1 MLNPSNAFESEFL
14 EIEKFK
20 SIKDYFKNLSDVDK
34 DKYAKNFL
42 WAFEYENNDYSKIK
56 DYLDN
61 SKEFKNNF
69 YDMIFFCKD
78 DYHYKIFILKYS
90 DDINL
95 LINEISVLN
104 NMENQNNKYLFYLHL
119 VSNENISQET
129 INKYFI
135 DKDFKNFAE
144 LSDDNKTSII
154 LKLFRNKNIEE
165 LPDNEL
171 IRNYDFEKENINVD
185 LFYSSDETN
194 LERINLFQSYF
205 RNKITNSLLD
215 TTIKSNNGIYEYS
228 IYKMFI
234 KEDVREYIYANF
246 PNFNKDL
253 IIRDSKF
260 YSNKADVEVFNNI
273 FDYIFKQ
280 NDYIFSS
287 EKYNNESYHIL
298 LEHIVQLNPIINTE
312 LIQKLKIK
320 DYYKILFDYASN
332 EEQECSMLNS
342 ILNTK
347 YDISKHVINEVINA
361 INFFI
366 IDDTYESKYKN
377 LLYEK
382 IFDGKEKLLNLQNEY
397 IELNNKKGVE
407 IINNILNSFN
417 IEKKEKN
424 ISSYKVNKK
433 RY

>member
-320 DYYKILFDYASN
+320 DYYKILFDYVSN

-342 ILNTK
+342 ILNKK

-382 IFDGKEKLLNLQNEY
+382 IFDDKEKLLNLQNEY

>member
-1 MLNPSNAFESEFL
+1 MFNSSNAFESEFL

-95 LINEISVLN
+95 LINEISILN
-104 NMENQNNKYLFYLHL
+104 NMENPNNKYLFYLHL

-135 DKDFKNFAE
+135 DKDFKNFVE
-144 LSDDNKTSII
+144 LSDDNKKSII
-154 LKLFRNKNIEE
+154 LKLLRNKNIKE

-185 LFYSSDETN
+185 LFYSYDETD
-194 LERINLFQSYF
+194 LEKINLFQSYF

-407 IINNILNSFN
+407 IINNILKNFN
-417 IEKKEKN
+417 IEKKR
-424 ISSYKVNKK
+424 KK
-433 RY
+433 H

>member
-1 MLNPSNAFESEFL
+1 M
-14 EIEKFK
+14 
-20 SIKDYFKNLSDVDK
+20 
-34 DKYAKNFL
+34 
-42 WAFEYENNDYSKIK
+42 
-56 DYLDN
+56 
-61 SKEFKNNF
+61 
-69 YDMIFFCKD
+69 
-78 DYHYKIFILKYS
+78 
-90 DDINL
+90 
-95 LINEISVLN
+95 
-104 NMENQNNKYLFYLHL
+104 
-119 VSNENISQET
+119 
-129 INKYFI
+129 
-135 DKDFKNFAE
+135 
-144 LSDDNKTSII
+144 
-154 LKLFRNKNIEE
+154 
-165 LPDNEL
+165 

-215 TTIKSNNGIYEYS
+215 ATIKSNNGIYEYS